1 LSVGLRT
8 IRTRPIKCSN
18 IEQVIEY
25 IFEHRSERPQ
35 EGIDMTLLD
44 DRQLVDWSTAWATQ
58 ARPSRRPAV
67 RDGVR
72 PPVSHR
78 PGPARPR
85 IAPLCYRGSG
95 LAVSRAEHAR
105 RPVSTA
111 ATVGLAGLA
120 ALITL
125 WLGLLAQAS
134 SDRRAAPVA
143 VPDQLAVVQVQA
155 GESLQH
161 LAARVAPQVPVS
173 QVVERIRDLNHLDS
187 AAVEAGRTLIAPVG

>member
-1 LSVGLRT
+1 MSVGFRT

-18 IEQVIEY
+18 IEHVIEY

-44 DRQLVDWSTAWATQ
+44 DRHLMDWNTAWASP
-58 ARPSRRPAV
+58 ARPCRRPAV
-67 RDGVR
+67 RDGSR
-72 PPVSHR
+72 PSPSHR

-85 IAPLCYRGSG
+85 VAPLRYRGSG

-125 WLGLLAQAS
+125 WLGLLAQAGS
-134 SDRRAAPVA
+134 GRVAVPAA

-161 LAARVAPQVPVS
+161 LAARVAPEVPVG

-187 AAVEAGRTLIAPVG
+187 AAVDAGRTLIAPVG